1 MKTLTTILNNIQ
13 LKTLLGSTEQEITA
27 LTLDSRK
34 AAPGTLFAALRGTA
48 TDGHAYIGKAIEN
61 GATAVLCEELPA
73 ERHDHI
79 TYVQVADSAEAFGRI
94 ASEFYDRPS
103 EKLKLVGVTGTN
115 GKTTT
120 ATLLYDLFTAL
131 GYKVGLIST
140 IENKVNKR
148 SVTSTHT
155 TPDAG
160 AINLLI
166 QQMVEAGCDYAFM
179 EVSSH
184 AVVQRRI
191 AGLFFAGGMFTNI
204 THDHLD
210 YHKTFRAY
218 IEAKKLFFDNLPKTA
233 FALVNIDDRRGEVM
247 LQNTKAKAHTFAL
260 RKAADFKVKMLDNSL
275 TGLHLDLDGH
285 DFYACLI
292 GEFNAYNLLGVY
304 AVAVLLG
311 QKKEEVLRIL
321 SGLRAAEGRF
331 DQVVS
336 RERNVIGIVDYA
348 HTPDALEKVLSTI
361 DQLRKG
367 GGRIITVVGC
377 GGDRDR
383 TKRPL
388 MAKVAC
394 DYSDQVIL
402 TSDNPRS
409 EEPEA
414 ILAEMEP
421 GVPAVARRKVLTIT
435 DRRQAIRTACS
446 LAQTGDVILV
456 AGKGHE
462 KYQEIKG
469 VKHDFDDKKELSE
482 AFGIYDLRFTI
493 YDSDDRP

>member
-1 MKTLTTILNNIQ
+1 MVKTLNSILENIPHIGI
-13 LKTLLGSTEQEITA
+13 TGSTEPLIKT

-34 AAPGTLFAALRGTA
+34 AAPGALFAALRGTA
-48 TDGHAYIGKAIEN
+48 TDGHAYIAKAIEN
-61 GATAVLCEELPA
+61 GAAAILCEELPG
-73 ERHDHI
+73 ELKDGV
-79 TYVQVADSAEAFGRI
+79 TYIQVADSAEAFGQM
-94 ASEFYDRPS
+94 ASNFYDRPS

-148 SVTSTHT
+148 SEPSTHT
-155 TPDAG
+155 TPDAES
-160 AINLLI
+160 INLLI
-166 QQMVEAGCDYAFM
+166 KQMVEAGCDFAFM

-191 AGLFFAGGMFTNI
+191 AGLFFTGGMFTNI
-204 THDHLD
+204 THEHLD
-210 YHKTFRAY
+210 YHKTFKAY

-233 FALVNIDDRRGEVM
+233 FALVNTDDKRGEVM
-247 LQNTKAKAHTFAL
+247 QQNTRASRHTFAL
-260 RKAADFKVKMLDNSL
+260 RKPADFKARILENSL
-275 TGLHLDLDGH
+275 SGLHLDLDGE
-285 DFYACLI
+285 DFHARLI
-292 GEFNAYNLLGVY
+292 GEFNACNLLGVY
-304 AVAVLLG
+304 AAALLLG
-311 QKKEEVLRIL
+311 QKKEEVLPIL
-321 SGLRAAEGRF
+321 SNLRAAEGRF
-331 DQVVS
+331 DQVVN
-336 RERNVIGIVDYA
+336 RKRNVIGIVDYA

-361 DQLRKG
+361 HQLRKG
-367 GGRIITVVGC
+367 GGRILTVVGC

-394 DYSDQVIL
+394 NYSDQVLL

-409 EEPEA
+409 EVPDA
-414 ILAEMEP
+414 IIAEMES
-421 GVPAVARRKVLTIT
+421 GVPVDAKRKVLSIT
-435 DRRQAIRTACS
+435 DRRQAIKTACT
-446 LAQTGDVILV
+446 LAQKGDVILV

-469 VKHDFDDKKELSE
+469 VKYPFDDKQVLTEHLN
-482 AFGIYDLRFTI
+482 
-493 YDSDDRP
+493 

>member
-1 MKTLTTILNNIQ
+1 VKTLNSILENIPHIGIP
-13 LKTLLGSTEQEITA
+13 GSTEPLITT

-34 AAPGTLFAALRGTA
+34 AAPGALFAALRGTA
-48 TDGHAYIGKAIEN
+48 TDGHAYIAKAIEN
-61 GATAVLCEELPA
+61 GAAAILCEELPG
-73 ERHDHI
+73 ELKDGV
-79 TYVQVADSAEAFGRI
+79 TYIQVADSAEAFGQM
-94 ASEFYDRPS
+94 ASNFYDRPS

-120 ATLLYDLFTAL
+120 ATLLYELFLAL

-148 SVTSTHT
+148 SEPSTHT
-155 TPDAG
+155 TPDAES
-160 AINLLI
+160 INLLI
-166 QQMVEAGCDYAFM
+166 KQMVEAGCDFAFM

-204 THDHLD
+204 THEHLD
-210 YHKTFRAY
+210 YHKTFKAY
-218 IEAKKLFFDNLPKTA
+218 IEAKKMFFDNLPKTA
-233 FALVNIDDRRGEVM
+233 FALVNADDKRGEVM
-247 LQNTKAKAHTFAL
+247 LQNTRASRHTFAL
-260 RKAADFKVKMLDNSL
+260 RKAADFKAKILENSL
-275 TGLHLDLDGH
+275 SGLHLDLDGE
-285 DFYACLI
+285 DFHARLI

-304 AVAVLLG
+304 AAALLLG
-311 QKKEEVLRIL
+311 QKKEEVLPIL
-321 SGLRAAEGRF
+321 SNLRAAEGRF
-331 DQVVS
+331 DQVVN
-336 RERNVIGIVDYA
+336 RERHVIGIVDYA

-361 DQLRKG
+361 HQLRKG
-367 GGRIITVVGC
+367 GGRILTVVGC

-394 DYSDQVIL
+394 DYSDQVLL

-414 ILAEMEP
+414 IIAEMET
-421 GVPAVARRKVLTIT
+421 GVPADAKRKVLSIT
-435 DRRQAIRTACS
+435 DRRQAIKTACT
-446 LAQTGDVILV
+446 LAQKGDVILV

-469 VKHDFDDKKELSE
+469 VKYPFDDKQVLTEHLN
-482 AFGIYDLRFTI
+482 
-493 YDSDDRP
+493 